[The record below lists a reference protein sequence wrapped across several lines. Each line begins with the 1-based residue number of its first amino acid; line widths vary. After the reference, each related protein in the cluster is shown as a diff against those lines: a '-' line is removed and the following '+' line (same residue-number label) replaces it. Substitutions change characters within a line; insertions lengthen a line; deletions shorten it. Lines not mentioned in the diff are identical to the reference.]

1 LNESRENTLSTEQ
14 SYVRKE
20 HIMATTEEE
29 RVQQVLDNIRWAN
42 EACQQYGWNP
52 RTKKIEPMNSYIDPD
67 MGWVPV
73 TGEDFIHAVIQGG

>member
-1 LNESRENTLSTEQ
+1 
-14 SYVRKE
+14 
-20 HIMATTEEE
+20 MATTEEE

-67 MGWVPV
+67 MGWVSGVKYKFPLATTIFTV
-73 TGEDFIHAVIQGG
+73 YW